1 MSPLIRLV
9 SAVVLTLIVAAPA
22 ALVAQVPPATVVQ
35 QSKELTSARI
45 ADQLGIKLQLGQAE
59 ELATGGSLTGS
70 LVDPAKLAKLGLP
83 ALHDGARVTVTRV
96 APDRLRIEVDELD
109 PVPVTHKATLT
120 IDDTGQLRML
130 PHR

>member
-9 SAVVLTLIVAAPA
+9 SAVLLTLIVAPPA

-45 ADQLGIKLQLGQAE
+45 ADQLGIKLQLGQVE
-59 ELATGGSLTGS
+59 QLATGGSITGS

-83 ALHDGARVTVTRV
+83 ALHDGARVTVMRV

-109 PVPVTHKATLT
+109 PVPVTHKATLA
-120 IDDTGQLRML
+120 IDDAGQLRML
-130 PHR
+130 PRP